1 MTRFSKVLF
10 CVMLSIWAMGAQ
22 AQGKIA
28 VLDIQSAILNTDVAQ
43 ERLKALRNEP
53 DFKDNRKELESL
65 KKQHDKMVEKL
76 KKDLAVLS
84 AEQKQAKSQRISEK
98 RADIEHVARKLQA
111 AEQQLVQEVVQELA
125 PKMQEVVGE
134 LIKNEQIGLLL
145 DRKATLH
152 VDNAFNITA
161 KVPDQPN
168 KAR

>member
-1 MTRFSKVLF
+1 MTRFSKLLF
-10 CVMLSIWAMGAQ
+10 CVMLSVFAMGAQ

-65 KKQHDKMVEKL
+65 KKEHDKMVEKL
-76 KKDLAVLS
+76 KKDIAVLS

-161 KVPDQPN
+161 KVTDKLN

>member
-10 CVMLSIWAMGAQ
+10 CVMLSIWAIGAQ

-53 DFKDNRKELESL
+53 DFKDNRKDLESL
-65 KKQHDKMVEKL
+65 KKEHDKMVEKL

-161 KVPDQPN
+161 KVTDKLN

>member
-1 MTRFSKVLF
+1 M
-10 CVMLSIWAMGAQ
+10 
-22 AQGKIA
+22 
-28 VLDIQSAILNTDVAQ
+28 D
-43 ERLKALRNEP
+43 
-53 DFKDNRKELESL
+53 
-65 KKQHDKMVEKL
+65 EKL
-76 KKDLAVLS
+76 KKDIAVLS

-161 KVPDQPN
+161 KVTDKLN

>member
-1 MTRFSKVLF
+1 M
-10 CVMLSIWAMGAQ
+10 
-22 AQGKIA
+22 
-28 VLDIQSAILNTDVAQ
+28 
-43 ERLKALRNEP
+43 RNEP

-65 KKQHDKMVEKL
+65 KKEHDKMVEKL
-76 KKDLAVLS
+76 KKDIAVLS

-161 KVPDQPN
+161 KVTDKLN

>member
-161 KVPDQPN
+161 KVTDKLN

>member
-1 MTRFSKVLF
+1 MTRVSKVLF
-10 CVMLSIWAMGAQ
+10 CVMLSIWAIGAQ

-53 DFKDNRKELESL
+53 DFKDNRKDLESL
-65 KKQHDKMVEKL
+65 KKEHDKMVEKL

-161 KVPDQPN
+161 KVTDKLN

>member
-10 CVMLSIWAMGAQ
+10 CVMLSIWAIGAQ

-65 KKQHDKMVEKL
+65 KKEHDKMVEKL

-161 KVPDQPN
+161 KVTDKLN